1 MHTSLSRT
9 RPRRASGDPMPLRP
23 PVTAEIYIVDDDP
36 EVGLALG
43 RLLRSGGLAVES
55 FTSAEAFL
63 FEHPAP
69 QAGVLILDVRMP
81 GIDGPH
87 MQAIL
92 NARGAAMPVLFLSAV
107 DDPRIHEEVM
117 ARGAAGWLTKPV
129 EGEVLL
135 ARVAELLAASGSSRT

>member
-1 MHTSLSRT
+1 
-9 RPRRASGDPMPLRP
+9 MPLRP
-23 PVTAEIYIVDDDP
+23 PVNAQIYVVDDDP

-43 RLLRSGGLAVES
+43 RLLRSAGFSVQS

-87 MQAIL
+87 LQAVL
-92 NARGAAMPVLFLSAV
+92 ADRGASLPLLFLSAV
-107 DDPRIHEEVM
+107 DDPRVHEEVI
-117 ARGAAGWLTKPV
+117 ARGAAGWMTKPV
-129 EGEVLL
+129 GAEVLL
-135 ARVAELLAASGSSRT
+135 DWIGDHLVATRPHST

>member
-1 MHTSLSRT
+1 
-9 RPRRASGDPMPLRP
+9 MPLRP
-23 PVTAEIYIVDDDP
+23 PQTAQIYVVDDDP

-43 RLLRSGGLAVES
+43 RLLRSAGFSVLS

-63 FEHPAP
+63 FELPAP

-81 GIDGPH
+81 GVDGPH
-87 MQAIL
+87 LQEIL
-92 NARGAAMPVLFLSAV
+92 AKRGATMPVLFLSAV
-107 DDPRIHEEVM
+107 DDPRIHEEVI

-135 ARVAELLAASGSSRT
+135 ARVAELLAAGSSPHS

>member
-1 MHTSLSRT
+1 
-9 RPRRASGDPMPLRP
+9 MPLRP
-23 PVTAEIYIVDDDP
+23 PATAQIYVVDDDP

-43 RLLRSGGLAVES
+43 RLLRSAGFSVQS

-87 MQAIL
+87 LQTVLA
-92 NARGAAMPVLFLSAV
+92 ARGASLPLLFLSAV
-107 DDPRIHEEVM
+107 DDPRVHEEVI
-117 ARGAAGWLTKPV
+117 ARGAAGWMTKPV
-129 EGEVLL
+129 EAEVLL
-135 ARVAELLAASGSSRT
+135 DWIGHHLVANRPNRP